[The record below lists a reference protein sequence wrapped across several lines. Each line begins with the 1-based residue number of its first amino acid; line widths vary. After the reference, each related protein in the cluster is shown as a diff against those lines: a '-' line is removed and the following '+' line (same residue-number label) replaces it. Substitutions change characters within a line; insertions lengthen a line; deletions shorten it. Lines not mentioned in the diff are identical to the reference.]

1 MLASDLQAM
10 TVVQLRKL
18 AKERHI
24 KLATGMDK
32 ASIVQR
38 IADSLGVKELS
49 QDSENQALQAT
60 PLAADVTSVDPKGS
74 SPQRDNY
81 RSAYQ
86 QVRQARSNLANRPV
100 LKNTLQKDGTG
111 TNPSRFGPRTNF
123 VASNTSPDRDM
134 MYGSRQPETQPQPL
148 PQKTID
154 GYKLGYRAA
163 QPREYNR
170 QDYRSQSRMEYHR
183 PMYPTGASQH
193 SGQHARSS
201 EVNYND
207 SLYKPVRDPKIIDSL
222 ENGEIPDAL
231 QAPEGEPG
239 SGILEILPD
248 GFGFLRSSSLLPGR
262 KDFYVSVATIRR
274 YDLRTGDYVEGKV
287 RPGRDMDKFAALM
300 YVDKINGAPYDAE
313 KERLLFDELTPI
325 YPNRRITLEG
335 CDSGENWPMRVT
347 DLIAPIGFGQ
357 RSMIVA
363 PPESGKTIIM
373 QEICKAIKQND
384 QNTKLMMLLIDERP
398 EAVTEVRDTLAGV
411 ADVFATTF
419 DEAPDAQTRVAETML
434 ERAQRLVEQGKNV
447 IVLLDSLTKLTRAY
461 QSAVTQGS
469 RTMTNTV
476 TPTALVKPK
485 RFFGAARNT
494 REGGSLTVIA
504 TILINTGSRVDDII
518 FEEFK
523 GTANMT
529 LWLDTPEENE
539 PMFPVID
546 MRKSGTKREDMLLD
560 PQEIE
565 SLQAVRTVLG
575 STTNREALV
584 QLIDMMSKT
593 GCNADLFARLKDWV
607 ALWEKSG
614 FLSKK

>member
-1 MLASDLQAM
+1 MFSSDLQAM

-18 AKERHI
+18 AKENNI
-24 KLATGMDK
+24 KLAAGVDK
-32 ASIVQR
+32 AAIVQK
-38 IADSLGVKELS
+38 IADALGVDEAPEGKQNE
-49 QDSENQALQAT
+49 ALQAA
-60 PLAADVTSVDPKGS
+60 PLSADVTSVEPRGDLAES
-74 SPQRDNY
+74 Y

-86 QVRQARSNLANRPV
+86 QVRQARSNLMNRPA
-100 LKNTLQKDGTG
+100 LKNSYNRETQGAS
-111 TNPSRFGPRTNF
+111 PSRFGPRTNYAAPS
-123 VASNTSPDRDM
+123 VSPDSESS
-134 MYGSRQPETQPQPL
+134 YGTRQPEPPPL

-163 QPREYNR
+163 QPREYGR
-170 QDYRSQSRMEYHR
+170 QEYRSQGRMEYHR
-183 PMYPTGASQH
+183 PMYPAAANTHSPQH
-193 SGQHARSS
+193 SRNA
-201 EVNYND
+201 EVYYND
-207 SLYKPVRDPKIIDSL
+207 AVYKPVRDPKIIESL

-231 QAPEGEPG
+231 QAQEGEPG
-239 SGILEILPD
+239 QGILEILPD
-248 GFGFLRSSSLLPGR
+248 GFGFLRSPSLLPGR

-274 YDLRTGDYVEGKV
+274 YDLRTGDFVEGKV
-287 RPGRDMDKFAALM
+287 RPGRDLDKFAALM
-300 YVDKINGAPYDAE
+300 YVEKINGKPYDADT
-313 KERLLFDELTPI
+313 ERPLFDELTAI
-325 YPNRRITLEG
+325 YPNRRIKLESCG
-335 CDSGENWPMRVT
+335 TEANWPMRIT

-363 PPESGKTIIM
+363 PPESGKTVMM
-373 QEICKAIKQND
+373 QEISKAIKQND
-384 QNTKLMMLLIDERP
+384 ENAVLMMLLIDERP
-398 EAVTEVRDTLAGV
+398 EAVTEVRDALEGV

-419 DEAPDAQTRVAETML
+419 DEAPDAQTRVADTML

-461 QSAVTQGS
+461 QAAATQGS

-504 TILINTGSRVDDII
+504 TILTNTGSRVDDII

-529 LWLDTPEENE
+529 LWLDTPEDNE

-546 MRKSGTKREDMLLD
+546 MRKSGTKREDMLMD
-560 PQEIE
+560 PQAIE
-565 SLQAVRTVLG
+565 SLKAVRTVLG
-575 STTNREALV
+575 SATNREALV

-593 GCNADLFARLKDWV
+593 GCNADLFVRLRDWV